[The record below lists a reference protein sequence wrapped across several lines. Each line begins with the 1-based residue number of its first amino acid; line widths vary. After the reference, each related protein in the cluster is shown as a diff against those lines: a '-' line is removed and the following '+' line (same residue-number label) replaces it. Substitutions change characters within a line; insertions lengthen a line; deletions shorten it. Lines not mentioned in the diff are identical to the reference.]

1 MANSSVP
8 LEEVTASMLRVGVIM
23 YETSRS
29 KGQELVAQRM
39 VREFNHLGH
48 SAYLITSAYHDWE
61 PLVSE
66 EEIEA
71 RGGYLHTF
79 DPSLGIPVI
88 RVGSEVASWPPRR
101 ILFRNFVGVLTK
113 IVSDLKLNVLI
124 THSTLWNGPEDTIKF
139 VVWNRHLAKEGAQNP
154 PILYCHMSHF
164 QEASDERYTVE
175 ERTFREVWNRISL
188 EEIMRVADFVIVTTP
203 LERDQMKALGADDNK
218 FVILPGGIDDE
229 IFETEEKN
237 ETIRH
242 RLGVGGRV
250 KLVTCLGTVE
260 ERKNVLSVVEVAKA
274 FSQDGWVHFVLAG
287 RLDGP
292 YADQVKTA
300 AEGMKNLTLLGEI
313 TDAEK
318 AELIDETFVNI
329 TMSRSEALGIAQLEF
344 MYRGVPVITSGVGGQ
359 SWVVR
364 SGVSGVVLRGPDDVE
379 GASQAIR
386 SLLKNSKLR
395 SKLSKGA
402 LRTSSQATLSNLI
415 AGLSQKLIEKLSK
428 EPGMVPLQETKETLV
443 EARVQG
449 GKKLAV
455 TTKRLIMSSAKGG
468 KWIVSVPYNE
478 IVRIDRFVRHSRS
491 ILAIGAALSAAAF
504 VVEFMAPA
512 KIGAFLQSVGA
523 ASIVGASGTLVMALQ
538 IIVPGIPLIVAAAVY
553 LTWGRAGYLVRYGK
567 SQKVFLEREFGR
579 ALRIA
584 DSLIPERHLIARPEE
599 EEEARGK
606 EESQGKEEEQVNG

>member
-1 MANSSVP
+1 
-8 LEEVTASMLRVGVIM
+8 M

-139 VVWNRHLAKEGAQNP
+139 VVWNRHLSREGAQNP
-154 PILYCHMSHF
+154 PILLCHMSHF

-203 LERDQMKALGADDNK
+203 LERAQMKALGADDNK
-218 FVILPGGIDDE
+218 FVLLPGGIDDE
-229 IFETEEKN
+229 IFEMEEKN
-237 ETIRH
+237 GTIRH
-242 RLGVGGRV
+242 RLGVGGPVR
-250 KLVTCLGTVE
+250 LITCLGTVE

-274 FSQDGWVHFVLAG
+274 FAQDGWVHFVIAG
-287 RLDGP
+287 RLEGA
-292 YADQVKTA
+292 YADQVKAA

-318 AELIDETFVNI
+318 AELIDETFLNI

-359 SWVVR
+359 SWVVQN
-364 SGVSGVVLRGPDDVE
+364 GVNGVVLKGPDDVE
-379 GASQAIR
+379 GASEAIR
-386 SLLKNSKLR
+386 SLRKDSKLR

-415 AGLSQKLIEKLSK
+415 AGLSQKLMDKLSK
-428 EPGMVPLQETKETLV
+428 EPGMAPLEETKETLV

-468 KWIVSVPYNE
+468 KWIISVPYNE
-478 IVRIDRFVRHSRS
+478 IVRIDRFVRHSWRV
-491 ILAIGAALSAAAF
+491 LAVGAALSAAAF
-504 VVEFMAPA
+504 AAEFMAPSQ
-512 KIGAFLQSVGA
+512 IGALIQSVGLG
-523 ASIVGASGTLVMALQ
+523 SVVGASRTLVMALQ
-538 IIVPGIPLIVAAAVY
+538 VVIPGIPLIVAAAIY
-553 LTWGRAGYLVRYGK
+553 LTQGRVGYLVRYGK

-584 DSLIPERHLIARPEE
+584 DSLTPERNLIEKPEE
-599 EEEARGK
+599 EKKDAEEK
-606 EESQGKEEEQVNG
+606 EALESG